1 MTNPIVDF
9 ITATFG
15 ITLGDFIKW
24 SIAVFLVF
32 NFVISLIII
41 RQVQLMDATFSTG
54 LGPVLKVVAFFYS
67 VLVFLTL
74 LLTIF

>member
-9 ITATFG
+9 IANTFG

-24 SIAVFLVF
+24 SIALFLVF
-32 NFVISLIII
+32 NFIISLIII
-41 RQVQLMDATFSTG
+41 RQVQLMNTTFSTG
-54 LGPVLKVVAFFYS
+54 LGPILKVVAIAYS

-74 LLTIF
+74 LLTIL